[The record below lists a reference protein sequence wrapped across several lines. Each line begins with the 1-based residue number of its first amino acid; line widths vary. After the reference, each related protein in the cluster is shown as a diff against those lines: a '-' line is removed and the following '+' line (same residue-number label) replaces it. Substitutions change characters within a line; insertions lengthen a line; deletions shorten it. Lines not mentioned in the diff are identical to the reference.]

1 MSADGTRMIGHMV
14 LRKSVV
20 EGSSH
25 SSAAILGLKVVG
37 GKLLPDGTRVAIVE
51 KVKKGS
57 IADLEGQLRIGEF
70 RISGTDV
77 PRYTEVTVHQV
88 KLTAIFKV
96 VHFVK
101 LMAIFDM
108 FR

>member
-1 MSADGTRMIGHMV
+1 MIGHMV

-37 GKLLPDGTRVAIVE
+37 GKLLSDGTRGAVVE

-57 IADLEGQLRIGEF
+57 IADIEGQLRIGKNKF
-70 RISGTDV
+70 VLFQVLGSISNND
-77 PRYTEVTVHQV
+77 
-88 KLTAIFKV
+88 F
-96 VHFVK
+96 
-101 LMAIFDM
+101 
-108 FR
+108 

>member
-1 MSADGTRMIGHMV
+1 MIGHMV

-37 GKLLPDGTRVAIVE
+37 GKLQPDGTRIAVVE

-57 IADLEGQLRIGEF
+57 IADLEGQLRIGECS
-70 RISGTDV
+70 RCGI
-77 PRYTEVTVHQV
+77 
-88 KLTAIFKV
+88 
-96 VHFVK
+96 FVK
-101 LMAIFDM
+101 SRNTKHHYNEYLIETYVNTLICNLIG
-108 FR
+108 

>member
-37 GKLLPDGTRVAIVE
+37 GKLLPDGTRVAVVE

-57 IADLEGQLRIGEF
+57 IADLEGQLRIGQF
-70 RISGTDV
+70 TIKYFDV
-77 PRYTEVTVHQV
+77 PRYLEVTEH
-88 KLTAIFKV
+88 
-96 VHFVK
+96 
-101 LMAIFDM
+101 
-108 FR
+108 

>member
-1 MSADGTRMIGHMV
+1 MNVELIWMECGQFPQSWQVSADGGRMVGHMV

-37 GKLLPDGTRVAIVE
+37 GKLLPDGSRGAIVE

-57 IADLEGQLRIGEF
+57 IADLEGQLRIGEQLELHLHLYF
-70 RISGTDV
+70 RCTQLILS
-77 PRYTEVTVHQV
+77 
-88 KLTAIFKV
+88 K
-96 VHFVK
+96 
-101 LMAIFDM
+101 
-108 FR
+108 

>member
-1 MSADGTRMIGHMV
+1 MLKQFPPSWQASTDGSRVIGHMV

-37 GKLLPDGTRVAIVE
+37 GKLLPDGIRGAIIE

-57 IADLEGQLRIGEF
+57 IADLEGQLRIGKF
-70 RISGTDV
+70 C
-77 PRYTEVTVHQV
+77 
-88 KLTAIFKV
+88 
-96 VHFVK
+96 
-101 LMAIFDM
+101 
-108 FR
+108 

>member
-37 GKLLPDGTRVAIVE
+37 GKLQPDGTRITVVE

-57 IADLEGQLRIGEF
+57 IADLEGQLRIGECS
-70 RISGTDV
+70 RCGI
-77 PRYTEVTVHQV
+77 
-88 KLTAIFKV
+88 
-96 VHFVK
+96 FVK
-101 LMAIFDM
+101 SRNTKERCKISK
-108 FR
+108 